1 MWSGFN
7 DQHVRVIQQHYMFLL
22 DNLVVSK
29 LVDELYQADVLS
41 AGETEAIG
49 AEVTLTAQNKML
61 LSVLNRKTKAQFDQ
75 FLDALDKTGQQHV
88 RNKISA
94 EMKCVSYYYYYF
106 YYYYCCCCCCCC
118 CFLSTAAFFKINL
131 GKPVTSQVLIFHH
144 QR

>member
-1 MWSGFN
+1 
-7 DQHVRVIQQHYMFLL
+7 MFLL

-88 RNKISA
+88 RNKING
-94 EMKCVSYYYYYF
+94 EMKRVSTNAAAVADATTATKYYY
-106 YYYYCCCCCCCC
+106 
-118 CFLSTAAFFKINL
+118 
-131 GKPVTSQVLIFHH
+131 
-144 QR
+144 

>member
-1 MWSGFN
+1 
-7 DQHVRVIQQHYMFLL
+7 MFLL

-94 EMKCVSYYYYYF
+94 EMKCVSYYYYF
-106 YYYYCCCCCCCC
+106 YYYYCCCCCCC
-118 CFLSTAAFFKINL
+118 FPSTADFFKINL